1 MVRQE
6 AGKSQSVKIRLTK
19 RKANRRRTNPYTE
32 AATKSVKLRDGM
44 Y

>member
-6 AGKSQSVKIRLTK
+6 AGKSQPVRIRSTE
-19 RKANRRRTNPYTE
+19 RIANRRRTNPYTE
-32 AATKSVKLRDGM
+32 AVTKSVKLRDGM